1 MINFKRMSGVLCALT
16 MLAGCA
22 AQAPLVARCTGQAP
36 RVIGGAAG
44 GAPALVGV
52 EYGTR
57 ATAIPLNSVQFS
69 SWAAER
75 SVSVEQLA
83 ASRASTNTV
92 AVTAR
97 FLSCSD
103 RDAAIR
109 VRTSFFD
116 AHQLATEPASAW
128 QTVYLHPHL
137 TAAYSEQSISTAV
150 TNYLIEITAD

>member
-1 MINFKRMSGVLCALT
+1 MNNLKRISSITCALAV
-16 MLAGCA
+16 LAGCA
-22 AQAPLVARCTGQAP
+22 GHAPLVAQCKGQAP
-36 RVIGGAAG
+36 RVLGGT
-44 GAPALVGV
+44 PALVGV

-57 ATAIPLNSVQFS
+57 ATSIPLNSVQFS
-69 SWAAER
+69 SWAAES

-83 ASRASTNTV
+83 TSRTPTNTV
-92 AVTAR
+92 AVTAH

-103 RDAAIR
+103 RDSTIR

-116 AHQLATEPASAW
+116 AHQLATEPVSAW

-137 TAAYSEQSISTAV
+137 LAAYSEQSTSMAV